1 MADNAGAVER
11 SAVLIRIRHRLYGL
25 VLVAI
30 LAVLGGVTV
39 ALYNKAFTDTV
50 PVTLLTSRAGLQMLP
65 QSDVKV
71 RGMIVGEVREI
82 DVTETG
88 AALHLAIKPEKA
100 GEIPGNVT
108 ARLTPKT
115 LFGEKYVDL
124 QMPKTAGPPIA
135 VGAVVRQDNSVAAVE
150 LDRVLNN
157 LLPVLKA
164 VKPEELNATLN
175 ALATALD
182 GRGDQIGRNI
192 EIVDGYLRKINP
204 HLPTILHDL
213 RAIGDVSSATNQA
226 APDLLRLLRNL
237 LVTNRT
243 IVSQERRLVRLIDQ
257 GQRATDTTN
266 AFLMANENKIWG
278 VQFANRPAFEV
289 MAKYSPQ
296 LPCVLHGIAEAREQ
310 LEAASGGK
318 DPMIHVTLEVVR
330 PKQGYK
336 AGLDAPE
343 YNDHR
348 GPRCYGLPNNPIKPF
363 PQMQVLDG
371 TEDGGGDPL
380 MRSMSAYLGAPAA
393 STAEDEE
400 SVVNTVMAPT
410 LGMPAYEVPDI
421 ASLLLAPSM
430 RGSVVTV
437 Q

>member
-1 MADNAGAVER
+1 MSDTTGSVER
-11 SAVLIRIRHRLYGL
+11 SAVLIRMRHRLYGL

-50 PVTLLTSRAGLQMLP
+50 PVTLMTSRAGLQMLP

-82 DVTETG
+82 DVTATG
-88 AALHLAIKPEKA
+88 AALKLAIKPEKA
-100 GEIPGNVT
+100 DEIPGNVT

-124 QMPKTAGPPIA
+124 QIPETTAPPITA
-135 VGAVVRQDNSVAAVE
+135 GAVVRQDKSVASVE

-164 VKPEELNATLN
+164 VKPAELNSTLN

-192 EIVDGYLRKINP
+192 ETVDAYLRKINP
-204 HLPTILHDL
+204 HLPTIFHDL
-213 RAIGDVSSATNQA
+213 RAIGDVSSAANQA

-243 IVSQERRLVRLIDQ
+243 LVSQEPKLIRLLDQ
-257 GQRATDTTN
+257 GQRAADTTN

-278 VQFANRPAFEV
+278 VQFASRPALEL
-289 MAKYSPQ
+289 MARYSPQ
-296 LPCVLHGIAEAREQ
+296 LPCVLKGIAGARKR
-310 LEAASGGK
+310 LESASGGE
-318 DPMIHVTLEVVR
+318 DRLIHVTLELVK
-330 PKQGYK
+330 PKPGYK
-336 AGLDAPE
+336 QSDAPE

-348 GPRCYGLPNNPIKPF
+348 GPRCYGLPGKTPVPF

-371 TEDGGGDPL
+371 TEDSGRPL
-380 MRSMSAYLGAPAA
+380 MRSMSEYLGAPAA
-393 STAEDEE
+393 ATAEDEE
-400 SVVNTVMAPT
+400 SVVNTIMAPQ
-410 LGMPAYEVPDI
+410 LGMQAYDVPDI

-437 Q
+437 E